1 MFIFNNPRTF
11 LTRFFHFRFVYLRY
25 ERYVFLGAGFW
36 PAEWIKGTLTIQ
48 TKVYMKKTIASIKT

>member
-1 MFIFNNPRTF
+1 MCFFIVIKFS
-11 LTRFFHFRFVYLRY
+11 FVY
-25 ERYVFLGAGFW
+25 ERNCVIRLLGAGFR

>member
-1 MFIFNNPRTF
+1 MTMQIPINVVDKSSFQFVLFIV
-11 LTRFFHFRFVYLRY
+11 LLRNL
-25 ERYVFLGAGFW
+25 FCGAGFR

>member
-1 MFIFNNPRTF
+1 MNVFNKSNFIFVLFICVLALIVLWSR
-11 LTRFFHFRFVYLRY
+11 V
-25 ERYVFLGAGFW
+25 GAGFR

>member
-1 MFIFNNPRTF
+1 
-11 LTRFFHFRFVYLRY
+11 LRY
-25 ERYVFLGAGFW
+25 ERKLFCGAGFR